1 MPIRI
6 TDKLVKDLLAPPK
19 GNTITYDT
27 EVKGFGVRV
36 TVAGAR
42 SFILNYRAG
51 GVERRITIGSYPD
64 WSVAAARDRAREL
77 KREVDRGNDPMGE
90 RHDDRAA
97 PTVHDLWLR
106 YEREHLPHKAPRAQ
120 ADDRA
125 MFRDYI
131 LPDLGR
137 MKVKDVRPTDID
149 ALHRAISTQRKIRA
163 NRVVE
168 VLSKAFSLAIRWE
181 WRPDNPCDGVRHNP
195 EEPRSRYLRLDEL
208 VRLAAA
214 LDQHAEQTS
223 ADAIRLMLLTGAR
236 RGEVLGAT
244 WSMFNLEHGIWIKPS
259 AHTKQRREHRV
270 PISVAAIDLLRRL
283 LATATGPYLFP
294 GRNGGHLTDIKK
306 TWQAVRSAAALPE
319 VRLHDL
325 RHTYASLLASAGQS
339 LPIIG
344 ALLGHTQ
351 PQTTARYAHLM
362 DDPLRSAANQIG
374 LLLAEIE
381 NAVAT
386 REGADGI

>member
-1 MPIRI
+1 
-6 TDKLVKDLLAPPK
+6 
-19 GNTITYDT
+19 
-27 EVKGFGVRV
+27 
-36 TVAGAR
+36 
-42 SFILNYRAG
+42 
-51 GVERRITIGSYPD
+51 
-64 WSVAAARDRAREL
+64 
-77 KREVDRGNDPMGE
+77 
-90 RHDDRAA
+90 
-97 PTVHDLWLR
+97 
-106 YEREHLPHKAPRAQ
+106 
-120 ADDRA
+120 

-131 LPDLGR
+131 LPNLGR
-137 MKVKDVRPTDID
+137 TKVKDVRPTDID
-149 ALHRAISTQRKIRA
+149 ALHRAISTRRKIRA

-168 VLSKAFSLAIRWE
+168 VLSKAFSLATRWE

-195 EEPRSRYLRLDEL
+195 EEPRSRYLRPDEL
-208 VRLAAA
+208 ARLAAA

-244 WSMFNLEHGIWIKPS
+244 WSMFDLEHGIWIKPS

-270 PISVAAIDLLRRL
+270 PISAATIDLLRRL

-306 TWQAVRSAAALPE
+306 TWQAVRSAASLPD

-351 PQTTARYAHLM
+351 PQTTARYAHLL
-362 DDPLRSAANQIG
+362 DDPLRAATEHVGSLLIG
-374 LLLAEIE
+374 I
-381 NAVAT
+381 
-386 REGADGI
+386 RDPDSQP

>member
-6 TDKLVKDLLAPPK
+6 TDKLVKDLPSPAK

-27 EVKGFGVRV
+27 DVKGFGVRI
-36 TVAGAR
+36 TAAGAR
-42 SFILNYRAG
+42 AFILNYRAG

-64 WSVAAARDRAREL
+64 WSIAAARDRAREL

-137 MKVKDVRPTDID
+137 IKVKDVRPTDID
-149 ALHRAISTQRKIRA
+149 ALHRAISTRRKIRA

-168 VLSKAFSLAIRWE
+168 VLSKAFSLAARWE

-195 EEPRSRYLRLDEL
+195 EEPRSRYLRPDEL
-208 VRLAAA
+208 ARLAAA
-214 LDQHAEQTS
+214 LDRHPEQTS

-244 WSMFNLEHGIWIKPS
+244 WSMFDLDRGIWIKPS

-270 PISVAAIDLLRRL
+270 PISAAAIDLLRRL
-283 LATATGPYLFP
+283 LATATTSPYLFP
-294 GRNGGHLTDIKK
+294 GRTGGHLTDIKK
-306 TWQAVRSAAALPE
+306 TWHTVRSTAGLPD

-351 PQTTARYAHLM
+351 PQTTARYAHLL
-362 DDPLRSAANQIG
+362 DDPLRAATNQ
-374 LLLAEIE
+374 
-381 NAVAT
+381 V
-386 REGADGI
+386 GAFLTNRIDANPTDP

>member
-6 TDKLVKDLLAPPK
+6 TDKLLRDLPSPAK

-36 TVAGAR
+36 TAAGVRA
-42 SFILNYRAG
+42 FILNYRAR
-51 GVERRITIGSYPD
+51 GVERRITIGGYPD

-77 KREVDRGNDPMGE
+77 KREVDRGGDPMGE

-97 PTVHDLWLR
+97 PTIHDLWLR
-106 YEREHLPHKAPRAQ
+106 YERDHLPSKAPRAQ

-131 LPDLGR
+131 LPDLAR
-137 MKVKDVRPTDID
+137 TKVKDIRPADID
-149 ALHRAISTQRKIRA
+149 ALHRTISAQRRIRA

-195 EEPRSRYLRLDEL
+195 EEPRSRYLNPDEL
-208 VRLAAA
+208 KRLAAA
-214 LDQHAEQTS
+214 LEQHPERTS
-223 ADAIRLMLLTGAR
+223 VDAIRLMLLTGAR

-244 WSMFNLEHGIWIKPS
+244 WSMFDLERGVWTKPS

-270 PISVAAIDLLRRL
+270 PISVAALDLLQRVR
-283 LATATGPYLFP
+283 ATTTGPYVFP
-294 GRNGGHLTDIKK
+294 GGNGGPLTDVKK
-306 TWQAVRSAAALPE
+306 TWQTVRNAAGLPN

-325 RHTYASLLASAGQS
+325 RHTYASLLASAGMS

-351 PQTTARYAHLM
+351 PQTTARYAHLL
-362 DDPLRSAANQIG
+362 DDPLRAATNHIG
-374 LLLAEIE
+374 SVLTGIE
-381 NAVAT
+381 TPALP
-386 REGADGI
+386 E

>member
-1 MPIRI
+1 MC
-6 TDKLVKDLLAPPK
+6 ASPPP
-19 GNTITYDT
+19 
-27 EVKGFGVRV
+27 VRV
-36 TVAGAR
+36 P
-42 SFILNYRAG
+42 SFSTTGPG

-90 RHDDRAA
+90 RHDDRTAA
-97 PTVHDLWLR
+97 TVHDLWLR

-137 MKVKDVRPTDID
+137 LKVKDVRPADID
-149 ALHRAISTQRKIRA
+149 ALHRAISMRRKIRA

-168 VLSKAFSLAIRWE
+168 VLSKAFSLATRWE

-195 EEPRSRYLRLDEL
+195 EEPRSRYLRSDEL
-208 VRLAAA
+208 TRLAAA
-214 LDQHAEQTS
+214 LDQHSEQTS

-244 WSMFNLEHGIWIKPS
+244 WSMFDLEHGIWIKPS

-270 PISVAAIDLLRRL
+270 PISAAALDVLCRRKSI
-283 LATATGPYLFP
+283 ATGAFVFP
-294 GRNGGHLTDIKK
+294 GRNGGPLTDVKR
-306 TWQAVRSAAALPE
+306 TWQAVRSEAGLPD

-362 DDPLRSAANQIG
+362 DDPLRAATEHVGSLVISMRPP
-374 LLLAEIE
+374 APSE
-381 NAVAT
+381 
-386 REGADGI
+386 

>member
-6 TDKLVKDLLAPPK
+6 TDKLVKDLLSPPK

-36 TVAGAR
+36 TAAGAR
-42 SFILNYRAG
+42 AFILNYRAG

-64 WSVAAARDRAREL
+64 WSVVAARDRAREL

-131 LPDLGR
+131 LPDFGR
-137 MKVKDVRPTDID
+137 MKIKDVRPTDID
-149 ALHRAISTQRKIRA
+149 ALHRAISMRRKIRA

-168 VLSKAFSLAIRWE
+168 VLSKAFALATRWE
-181 WRPDNPCDGVRHNP
+181 WRSDNPCDGVRHNP
-195 EEPRSRYLRLDEL
+195 EEPRSRYLRPDEL
-208 VRLAAA
+208 ARLAGA
-214 LDQHAEQTS
+214 LDQHPEQTS

-244 WSMFNLEHGIWIKPS
+244 WSMFDLERGIWIKPS

-270 PISVAAIDLLRRL
+270 PISVAALDLLRRL
-283 LATATGPYLFP
+283 KSTATSAYVFP
-294 GRNGGHLTDIKK
+294 GRNGAPLTDVKR
-306 TWQAVRSAAALPE
+306 TWQAVRSAAGLPD

-381 NAVAT
+381 TAAAM
-386 REGADGI
+386 REGADGT

>member
-6 TDKLVKDLLAPPK
+6 TDKLVKDLPSPAK

-36 TVAGAR
+36 TAAGAR
-42 SFILNYRAG
+42 AFILNYRAG

-125 MFRDYI
+125 MFRAYV

-149 ALHRAISTQRKIRA
+149 ALHRAISTRRKIRA

-168 VLSKAFSLAIRWE
+168 VLSKAFALATRWE

-195 EEPRSRYLRLDEL
+195 EEPRSRYLRPDEL
-208 VRLAAA
+208 ARLAAA
-214 LDQHAEQTS
+214 LDRHPEQTS

-236 RGEVLGAT
+236 RGEVLGAI
-244 WSMFNLEHGIWIKPS
+244 WSMFDLEHGIWIKPS

-270 PISVAAIDLLRRL
+270 PISAAVIDLLRRL
-283 LATATGPYLFP
+283 LATATGAYVFP

-306 TWQAVRSAAALPE
+306 TWQAVRSAAGLPD

-362 DDPLRSAANQIG
+362 DDPLRAATEHVGSLLIG
-374 LLLAEIE
+374 MRTPAPS
-381 NAVAT
+381 N
-386 REGADGI
+386 